1 MLLEYVSSTVP
12 STLCKEQCTRKM
24 YRDSSSG
31 ELPVI
36 DPSKRHV
43 TIESA
48 VGEELPKISVAPI
61 QVQEVSINLITNPIE
76 AMEGNVR
83 DPRLIIHAVADRR
96 KMSIQVIANGPGVD
110 DPENIFETFISI
122 RKKA

>member
-1 MLLEYVSSTVP
+1 
-12 STLCKEQCTRKM
+12 M

-48 VGEELPKISVAPI
+48 VGEELPRISVAPI
-61 QVQEVSINLITNPIE
+61 QVQEVLINLITNPIE

-83 DPRLIIHAVADRR
+83 DPRLIIHSVADRR

-110 DPENIFETFISI
+110 DPEISSKPSS
-122 RKKA
+122 R